1 MFHQGGNDRPGGHPT
16 DGVVYADSD
25 GRLVLT
31 VPDANEMMIVS
42 GGCCIFFLLS
52 SLCSTQLLLRLFI
65 TLSGEKNQAKTP
77 PRTGHVSLPPFIIG

>member
-1 MFHQGGNDRPGGHPT
+1 MFHQGGNDRPGGQPT

-42 GGCCIFFLLS
+42 GGCCIFFPLFSLLHTAA
-52 SLCSTQLLLRLFI
+52 LAVI
-65 TLSGEKNQAKTP
+65 H
-77 PRTGHVSLPPFIIG
+77 HVEW